1 MLTPE
6 CLKRAILNQ
15 KYIYIYKSIYI
26 YIYIISSLQS
36 IPTEVNSKGLIS
48 WTVWQCELATS
59 ASVLFPESC
68 FVFSTGEPLPG
79 LPWVP
84 GAALSSGT
92 ATQ

>member
-1 MLTPE
+1 MLTLE

-15 KYIYIYKSIYI
+15 KYIYKSTYI

-36 IPTEVNSKGLIS
+36 IPREVNSKGLIS
-48 WTVWQCELATS
+48 WAVWQCELATS
-59 ASVLFPESC
+59 ASALFPESC

-92 ATQ
+92 AIQ